1 MSRLLGSLR
10 AYRVKTSIS
19 ALLRLLF
26 ALAMRGELQQ
36 AALES
41 VRGSSESTKTKQAIY
56 CYCLRVDLARSF
68 GSYDLLCLGNNCRD

>member
-41 VRGSSESTKTKQAIY
+41 VCGSSESTQTKQAIY
-56 CYCLRVDLARSF
+56 RYCLRVYLERSF
-68 GSYDLLCLGNNCRD
+68 GSYDLLCLGNACRD